1 MKYLTLWLEAPLQA
15 WGFDS
20 KFDLRATLDFP
31 TKSGV
36 LGLLLAASGDSG
48 PQEELLARLADSPL
62 LAMAYTP
69 SNSEKE
75 PQLRDYHMVGNGY
88 DEKDKWQSLLI
99 PRKSDGTKAVGG
111 GAKRTYR
118 FYLQNN
124 FFAVVIG
131 LPDDLADKFAA
142 ALQAPVFDLYL
153 GRKCCAP
160 TDIIFR
166 GIYESQQ
173 LALEQAAIIAEQK
186 KLKPWRHL
194 AEVPPKT
201 PGAFAI
207 YDVPIRFGVHKVY
220 KDRTVCAC
228 SSDLGNAKSG

>member
-1 MKYLTLWLEAPLQA
+1 MKYMTLWLEAPLQA

-48 PQEELLARLADSPL
+48 PQPELLARLAEASL
-62 LAMAYTP
+62 LAIAYLPTDTG
-69 SNSEKE
+69 NV

-88 DEKDKWQSLLI
+88 DEKNKWQSLLI
-99 PRKSDGTKAVGG
+99 PRKADGTKAVGG

-118 FYLQNN
+118 FYLQNH
-124 FFAVVIG
+124 FFAVVLG
-131 LPDDLADKFAA
+131 LPDDLAEKFAG
-142 ALQAPVFDLYL
+142 ALQAPTYDLFL
-153 GRKCCAP
+153 GRKCCVP

-166 GIYESQQ
+166 GLRDSQPQ
-173 LALEQAAIIAEQK
+173 AIELANQIAEEK
-186 KLKPWRHL
+186 SLKAWRRL
-194 AEVPPKT
+194 AEVPMET

-207 YDVPIRFGVHKVY
+207 SDVPIRFGTHKVY
-220 KDRTVCAC
+220 RDRTVCIQ
-228 SSDLGNAKSG
+228 

>member
-48 PQEELLARLADSPL
+48 PQQELLARLAEAPL
-62 LAMAYTP
+62 LAIAYLP
-69 SNSEKE
+69 KDISKE

-99 PRKSDGTKAVGG
+99 PRKADGTKAVGG

-118 FYLQNN
+118 FYLQNH
-124 FFAVVIG
+124 FFAVVLG
-131 LPDDLADKFAA
+131 LPDDLAEKFAS

-153 GRKCCAP
+153 GRKCCVP

-166 GIYESQQ
+166 GLHDSHSQ
-173 LALEQAAIIAEQK
+173 ALEQADQIAEEK
-186 KLKPWRHL
+186 SLKAWRRL
-194 AEVPPKT
+194 AEVPMET

-207 YDVPIRFGVHKVY
+207 SDVPIRFGIHKVY
-220 KDRTVCAC
+220 RDRTVCIQ
-228 SSDLGNAKSG
+228 

>member
-20 KFDLRATLDFP
+20 KFDLRATFEFP

-36 LGLLLAASGDSG
+36 IGLLLAASGDSG
-48 PQEELLARLADSPL
+48 PQEALLARLGDSPL
-62 LAMAYTP
+62 LVVAFVP
-69 SNSEKE
+69 EDGESE

-88 DEKDKWQSLLI
+88 DEKNKWQSQLI
-99 PRKSDGTKAVGG
+99 PRKLDGTKAVGG

-118 FYLQNN
+118 FFLQNS
-124 FFAVVIG
+124 FFAVIVG

-153 GRKCCAP
+153 GRKCCVP

-166 GIYESQQ
+166 GSFESHD
-173 LALEQAAIIAEQK
+173 LAWKNAMTIGDQK
-186 KLKPWRHL
+186 KLKAWRHL
-194 AEVPPKT
+194 VEVPMET
-201 PGAFAI
+201 PDAFAI
-207 YDVPIRFGVHKVY
+207 YDVPLRFGIHKLY
-220 KDRTVCAC
+220 RDRTVTVT
-228 SSDLGNAKSG
+228 SSTEEGNLGG

>member
-48 PQEELLARLADSPL
+48 PQQELLARLAEAPL
-62 LAMAYTP
+62 LAIAYLP
-69 SNSEKE
+69 KDISKE

-99 PRKSDGTKAVGG
+99 PRKADGTKAVGG

-118 FYLQNN
+118 FYLQNH
-124 FFAVVIG
+124 FFAVVLG
-131 LPDDLADKFAA
+131 LPDDLAEKFAS

-153 GRKCCAP
+153 GRKCCVP

-166 GIYESQQ
+166 GLHYSQSQ
-173 LALEQAAIIAEQK
+173 ALEQTDQIAEEK
-186 KLKPWRHL
+186 SLKAWRRL
-194 AEVPPKT
+194 AEVPMET

-207 YDVPIRFGVHKVY
+207 SDVPIRFGIHKVY
-220 KDRTVCAC
+220 RDRTVCIQ
-228 SSDLGNAKSG
+228 

>member
-1 MKYLTLWLEAPLQA
+1 MKYMTLWLEAPLQA

-31 TKSGV
+31 TKSGI

-48 PQEELLARLADSPL
+48 PQEDLLAQLAEAPL
-62 LAMAYTP
+62 LAIAYRPKDMNQAT
-69 SNSEKE
+69 

-88 DEKDKWQSLLI
+88 DEKNKWQSLLI
-99 PRKSDGTKAVGG
+99 PRKADGTKAVGG

-118 FYLQNN
+118 FYLQNH
-124 FFAVVIG
+124 FFAVTLG
-131 LPDDLADKFAA
+131 LPDNLAEKFAK

-153 GRKCCAP
+153 GRKCCPP

-166 GIYESQQ
+166 GLHDSQSQ
-173 LALEQAAIIAEQK
+173 ALEQADQIAEQK
-186 KLKPWRHL
+186 NLKPWRRL
-194 AEVPPKT
+194 VETPAQT

-207 YDVPIRFGVHKVY
+207 FDVPVRFGNHKVY
-220 KDRTVCAC
+220 RDRTVCIQ
-228 SSDLGNAKSG
+228 